1 MDITPENNEETL
13 EEVDVN
19 TDDLEKFDD
28 LLHGRATPKE
38 GVEEAVEDQG
48 NNEDGVNSTETEQL
62 EEESE
67 EVETEEQEENDD
79 GQEPSETAEEKP
91 KKTKKT
97 AQERINEITAARRIA
112 ERQLEAEIEKRKQ
125 LEEEISKQK
134 EIQAKE
140 APKATEAAAPD
151 PLSKNEDGSDK
162 YPLGEFDPDFIR
174 DLTRHTIA
182 KETELQKAQ
191 SAEEQTQRKEAELK
205 AQAEKVAIEQQVVW
219 ESNIAAA
226 EETHEDFRESVAN
239 LEEVFSTVPENTS
252 KPLADAI
259 MASEHGT
266 DVLYHLSKNIE
277 MAQEIIEM
285 PPTKAILALGRIE
298 AQFAETPVK
307 AKPTTKVTKAK
318 APPTRTTRGT
328 GSKAAVAADTDDL
341 DAFEAQF
348 FR

>member
-1 MDITPENNEETL
+1 MEINPENNEITL

-28 LLHGRATPKE
+28 LLHGRATPKME
-38 GVEEAVEDQG
+38 VEEDVEDQST
-48 NNEDGVNSTETEQL
+48 NENGDDSTETEL
-62 EEESE
+62 EDQVE
-67 EVETEEQEENDD
+67 EVETEDTETNDD
-79 GQEPSETAEEKP
+79 GQEVDVVPEKP
-91 KKTKKT
+91 KKAKKT

-112 ERQLEAEIEKRKQ
+112 ERQLEVEIEKRKQ
-125 LEEEISKQK
+125 LEEAISKQK
-134 EIQAKE
+134 EEKAKE
-140 APKATEAAAPD
+140 VPKTDEAAAPD
-151 PLSKNEDGSDK
+151 PLTKNEDGTDK
-162 YPLGEFDPDFIR
+162 YPLGEFDPNFIR

-182 KETELQKAQ
+182 KETEVQKALA
-191 SAEEQTQRKEAELK
+191 AEEQTQRQEAELK
-205 AQAEKVAIEQQVVW
+205 TQAEKIAVEQQVVW
-219 ESNIAAA
+219 ESNVSSA

-239 LEEVFSTVPENTS
+239 LEETFSSVPEQVS
-252 KPLADAI
+252 KPLAEAI

-277 MAQEIIEM
+277 TAQEIIEM
-285 PPTKAILALGRIE
+285 PQTKAILALGRIE
-298 AQFAETPVK
+298 AQFASKTPP
-307 AKPTTKVTKAK
+307 AKPTNKVTKAK